1 MKLYEIKE
9 VYLNL
14 LELELDGADIE
25 NYLKVVQG
33 ELDEKLQNIG
43 LVYKT
48 AVAEADAIKAE
59 EKKLYERRK
68 SLENKA
74 ENLKKWLYSEM
85 TQLKIGKINKPN
97 IVLSIAKN
105 PHRLVVQDDLIPKQ
119 YKVSQIVIS
128 IDKAQIKDELK
139 QGIKIKGAELV
150 QDTSLRIK

>member
-59 EKKLYERRK
+59 EEKLYERRK

-85 TQLKIGKINKPN
+85 TQLKIDKINKPN

-105 PHRLVVQDDLIPKQ
+105 PHRLVVQDDLIPEQ
-119 YKVSQIVIS
+119 YKVSQVVIS